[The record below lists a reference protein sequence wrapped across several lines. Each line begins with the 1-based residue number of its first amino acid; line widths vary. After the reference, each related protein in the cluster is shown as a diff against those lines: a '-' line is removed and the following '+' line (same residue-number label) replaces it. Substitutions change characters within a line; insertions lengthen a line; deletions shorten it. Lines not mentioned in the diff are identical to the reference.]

1 MSNGYPKKFLQ
12 QVEKKRVMFENRTPP
27 PEELVL
33 SGTEDQSQLRRP
45 TVHQRTNR
53 TTETHSKTSRHPSN
67 YETSPH
73 MHYRTNV
80 SLDKRPTTT

>member
-73 MHYRTNV
+73 TRTNV
-80 SLDKRPTTT
+80 SLNKRPTTT